1 METESLPCFHSIR
14 SVETSPKVY
23 FYWVYNLCNKEQWV
37 YFNQQGSTLGKKKKI
52 LCCQA
57 INSYGNEC
65 ELGKQEKNWFR
76 AIIGLQVMPAISGNH
91 KSQLRWNN
99 KVGWRWALW
108 KDLKSNH
115 HSESDPEQE
124 GRGLL
129 EQLTGPSDQW
139 QHQRWRIHFGCFT
152 YLYYII

>member
-1 METESLPCFHSIR
+1 MLKHPPKSTSTEFTICVIRNSGYISI
-14 SVETSPKVY
+14 SKDQHLE
-23 FYWVYNLCNKEQWV
+23 
-37 YFNQQGSTLGKKKKI
+37 KKKKI